1 MNLVVMEKLNKR
13 FGRLVAVEELNLR
26 VREGEVF
33 GFLGPNG
40 AGKTT
45 TMKMIA
51 GLAWPTSGRV
61 LVCGHDVQKQP
72 RAAKALTGYVPDR
85 PYVYEKLTAREF
97 LYFTGGLYGLGG
109 RQLEV
114 RSREMLELF
123 ELERWTEELVESF
136 SHGMRQRLVM
146 AAALL
151 HRPRVLVI
159 DEPMVGLDPRAA
171 ELVKKLFRQIAH
183 EQGGAVFMSTHTLE
197 VAEQVCDRV
206 GIIDHG
212 RMIAC
217 GTMDEL
223 RGQAGTGGGENL
235 MQLFLRLTEQ
245 QHGGGEARNAD

>member
-1 MNLVVMEKLNKR
+1 MVSIENLHKR
-13 FGRLVAVEELNLR
+13 YGRLVAVQNLSLQIP
-26 VREGEVF
+26 EGEVF

-45 TMKMIA
+45 TMKILA
-51 GLAWPTSGRV
+51 GLARPTSGRV
-61 LVCGHDVQKQP
+61 LVCGHDVHRSP
-72 RAAKALTGYVPDR
+72 RSAKALTGYVPDR

-97 LYFTGGLYGLGG
+97 LFFAGGLYGLGG
-109 RQLEV
+109 THLDK
-114 RSREMLELF
+114 RSAELLELF
-123 ELERWTEELVESF
+123 ELERWAEELVESF

-171 ELVKKLFRQIAH
+171 ELVKKLFRQLAH
-183 EQGGAVFMSTHTLE
+183 EQRGAVFMSTHTLE

-223 RGQAGTGGGENL
+223 RRQAGTGEQENL
-235 MQLFLRLTEQ
+235 MQLFLRLTEDSRN
-245 QHGGGEARNAD
+245 EDRARDAV